1 MPCTF
6 IMAGG
11 GTGGHVIPALSVAR
25 ELARRG
31 HTPVFI
37 GTQTGFEAKLI
48 PPSGFALE
56 YIQIGGLK
64 RVGAAQTVRTVR
76 QLPQSVFA
84 VLRMFERYR
93 PSAIFSMGGY
103 VAGPVV
109 VAGLLRR
116 VPLVV
121 MEPNAMPGF
130 TNRRAGRFV
139 ARALLNF
146 QEAARFFPAG
156 RSEVIGVPI
165 REEFFEIPSKPRDQ
179 VFTVLITGGSQGS
192 RTLNEA
198 TRAAWQHFQK
208 ASFKVRLLHQTGVY
222 AHQAISDEFAHT
234 GLEGEVLPF
243 FENMPAAFAAADLI
257 VCRAGASA
265 VAEIS
270 AAGKPSILVPFP
282 GAADQHQQR
291 NAEALER
298 AAAAKL
304 VLDGEMNGDRF
315 FKEVE
320 QLAVDPERLYA
331 MGERARTFAHPRAA
345 ERAAE
350 ILEQICHARV

>member
-1 MPCTF
+1 MPCTV

-31 HTPVFI
+31 HTPIFI
-37 GTQTGFEAKLI
+37 GTDTGFEAKLI
-48 PPSGFALE
+48 PPSGFTLE

-93 PSAIFSMGGY
+93 PAAVFSMGGY

-116 VPLVV
+116 LPLVV

-146 QEAARFFPAG
+146 PEAARFFPLG
-156 RSEVIGVPI
+156 RSEVTGVPI
-165 REEFFEIPSKPRDQ
+165 REEFFTIAPKPHDP
-179 VFTVLITGGSQGS
+179 VLTLLITGGSQGS

-198 TRAAWQHFQK
+198 VRASWAHFQN
-208 ASFKVRLLHQTGVY
+208 ARFQVRLLHQTGVY
-222 AHQAISDEFAHT
+222 AYEAISHEFTKT
-234 GLEGEVLPF
+234 GLRGEVLPF
-243 FENMPAAFAAADLI
+243 FDNMPAAFAQADLI

-265 VAEIS
+265 VAEVS
-270 AAGKPSILVPFP
+270 AAGKPCILVPFP
-282 GAADQHQQR
+282 GAADQHQLR
-291 NAEALER
+291 NAQALER
-298 AAAAKL
+298 AGAAAL
-304 VLDGEMNGDRF
+304 VLDSDMHGERL

-320 QLAVDPERLYA
+320 SLAADPERLDA
-331 MGERARTFAHPRAA
+331 MGERARSFAHPGAA
-345 ERAAE
+345 HRAAE
-350 ILEQICHARV
+350 ILEEVCHARA

>member
-1 MPCTF
+1 MPCTV

-25 ELARRG
+25 ELAQRG
-31 HTPVFI
+31 HTPIFI
-37 GTQTGFEAKLI
+37 GTHTGFEAKLI
-48 PPSGFALE
+48 PPSGFTLE

-64 RVGAAQTVRTVR
+64 RVGAAQSLRTVR
-76 QLPQSVFA
+76 QLPQSVFD
-84 VLRMFERYR
+84 VLRLLQRYG
-93 PSAIFSMGGY
+93 PSAVFSMGGY

-116 VPLVV
+116 LPLVV

-139 ARALLNF
+139 ARALLSF

-156 RSEVIGVPI
+156 RAEVTGVPI
-165 REEFFEIPSKPRDQ
+165 REEFFRIAPKPHDT
-179 VFTVLITGGSQGS
+179 VLTVLITGGSQGS

-198 TRAAWQHFQK
+198 VRGSWARFQN
-208 ASFKVRLLHQTGVY
+208 AGFQVRLLHQTGVAAY
-222 AHQAISDEFAHT
+222 QAISHEFMQT
-234 GLEGEVLPF
+234 GLRGEVLPF
-243 FENMPAAFAAADLI
+243 FDDMPAAFAQADLI

-265 VAEIS
+265 VAEVS

-282 GAADQHQQR
+282 GAADQHQLR
-291 NAEALER
+291 NAQALER
-298 AAAAKL
+298 AGAAAL
-304 VLDGEMNGDRF
+304 VLDSDMHGERL

-320 QLAVDPERLYA
+320 NLAADPQRLDR
-331 MGERARTFAHPRAA
+331 MGERARSFAHPGAARRAA
-345 ERAAE
+345 EV
-350 ILEQICHARV
+350 LEEVCHARA

>member
-11 GTGGHVIPALSVAR
+11 GTGGHVIPALSVAH
-25 ELARRG
+25 ELARMG
-31 HTPVFI
+31 HKPVFI
-37 GTQTGFEAKLI
+37 GTRTGFEAKLI
-48 PPSGFALE
+48 PPSGFTLE

-64 RVGAAQTVRTVR
+64 RVGAAQTVRTIG
-76 QLPQSVFA
+76 QLPQSVLA

-109 VAGLLRR
+109 LAGLLRR

-121 MEPNAMPGF
+121 LEPNAIPGF

-139 ARALLNF
+139 TRALLNF
-146 QEAARFFPAG
+146 NEAARFFPAG

-165 REEFFEIPSKPRDQ
+165 RQEFFEIAPKSPDP
-179 VFTVLITGGSQGS
+179 VFTILITGGSQGS

-198 TRAAWQHFQK
+198 ARTAWPYFRNAPFQ
-208 ASFKVRLLHQTGVY
+208 VRLLHQTGVY
-222 AHQAISDEFAHT
+222 AHRAISDEFAQT
-234 GLEGEVLPF
+234 GLEGEVVPF
-243 FENMPAAFAAADLI
+243 FENMPAAFAGADLI

-298 AAAAKL
+298 AGAAKL
-304 VLDGEMNGDRF
+304 VLDNHMTGERF
-315 FKEVE
+315 FTEVE
-320 QLAVDPERLYA
+320 KLATDPQALSA
-331 MGERARTFAHPRAA
+331 MGERARAFAKPRAA
-345 ERAAE
+345 ERAAQ
-350 ILEQICHARV
+350 ILDQMCHARS

>member
-1 MPCTF
+1 MALTV

-31 HTPVFI
+31 HTPIFI
-37 GTQTGFEAKLI
+37 GTRTGFEAKLI
-48 PPSGFALE
+48 PPSGFTLE

-64 RVGAAQTVRTVR
+64 RVGAGQTVRTIR
-76 QLPQSVFA
+76 QLPGSVLA

-93 PSAIFSMGGY
+93 PAAIFSMGGY

-121 MEPNAMPGF
+121 LEPNAMPGF

-165 REEFFEIPSKPRDQ
+165 REEFFQVRPKPPDALL
-179 VFTVLITGGSQGS
+179 TILITGGSQGS

-198 TRAAWQHFQK
+198 TRGAWELFRN
-208 ASFKVRLLHQTGVY
+208 APFAVRLLHQTGVY
-222 AHQAISDEFAHT
+222 AYEAISHQFAQS

-243 FENMPAAFAAADLI
+243 FDNMPAAFERADLI

-265 VAEIS
+265 VAEVA

-282 GAADQHQQR
+282 GAADQHQLR

-298 AAAAKL
+298 AGAARL
-304 VLDGEMNGDRF
+304 VLDSQMNGDRLF
-315 FKEVE
+315 EEVAK
-320 QLAVDPERLYA
+320 LAADPDRLLA
-331 MGERARTFAHPRAA
+331 MGERARAFAHPHAA

-350 ILEQICHARV
+350 ILEQVCHARV